1 MKAFCMKLQEKLQV
15 ALTEQ
20 EAQATPV
27 WRKFQVAVLWRQLVP
42 GTWFQVEVL
51 ARWRHPVSSP
61 RYIAPCNSSSRT
73 DPLFLSYQ
81 HSTLWIDRH
90 GGTSDLCKSSKL
102 GYGVGWAGFTR
113 ELATI

>member
-61 RYIAPCNSSSRT
+61 RYIAPCNSSSGT
-73 DPLFLSYQ
+73 APLFKRDAQNY
-81 HSTLWIDRH
+81 
-90 GGTSDLCKSSKL
+90 
-102 GYGVGWAGFTR
+102 F
-113 ELATI
+113 